1 MEGNKNTYQVLK
13 TPRLNRPQL
22 YYEEN
27 KAVVAKTSSKPVI
40 AVIIILS

>member
-1 MEGNKNTYQVLK
+1 MEGNKNIYQVLK
-13 TPRLNRPQL
+13 TSGLNRPQL